1 MRALKYFV
9 VEAAGSIWRGRRA
22 ALLAVLTIGAGLFVL
37 GFFLIVNTNLQRL
50 TAQWGETAEFAV
62 YLRDDATS
70 EQVEAAQRLITS
82 SGLAAG
88 QQYVSK
94 AQAAE
99 RFKQDFPDLSQTAA
113 RLERNP
119 FPASID
125 IRLRSDA
132 REAEQ
137 AANDLS
143 TKLAGLPGVA
153 DVRYDRRWL
162 ARLNGV
168 IRFVRTIG
176 MVIVGLL
183 AVAAALTV
191 ANVVRLAAHA
201 RREEI
206 EIMQLVGAP
215 LTYVRG
221 PLVLEAIMQGGA
233 GAILAIVSLAA
244 LLGAARVRF
253 GATLGDALGLG
264 SITFLPPELSLVLL
278 LGGMLLGGIGGL
290 IVARAVK

>member
-22 ALLAVLTIGAGLFVL
+22 AVLAILTIGAGLFVL

-62 YLRDDATS
+62 YLRDDATR
-70 EQVEAAQRLITS
+70 EQVAAAQQLIAS
-82 SGLAAG
+82 SGLAAA

-94 AQAAE
+94 DQAAQ
-99 RFKQDFPDLSQTAA
+99 RFKQEFPDLAQTAA
-113 RLERNP
+113 RLEHNP

-125 IRLRSDA
+125 IRLRPDVRA
-132 REAEQ
+132 AEQ
-137 AANDLS
+137 AVNDLA
-143 TKLAGLPGVA
+143 TKLGGLAGVA

-162 ARLNGV
+162 TRLNAV

-183 AVAAALTV
+183 AIAAALTV

-233 GAILAIVSLAA
+233 GAIVAIVSLAA

-253 GATLGDALGLG
+253 GTGLGETLGLS